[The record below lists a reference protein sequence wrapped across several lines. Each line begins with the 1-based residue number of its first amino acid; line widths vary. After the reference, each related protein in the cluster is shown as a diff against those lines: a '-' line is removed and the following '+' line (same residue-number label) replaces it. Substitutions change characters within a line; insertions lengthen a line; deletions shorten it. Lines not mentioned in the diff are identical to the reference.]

1 MMSLYL
7 QICQSCLPV
16 KDKTL
21 PDDAACIN
29 LQTALKTAGFEVRI
43 VSAPCL
49 GVCSAPTCLTLE
61 SEKRASYI
69 FKDIDLK
76 RDQADIIAT
85 CRLYLDSD
93 NGWIEDARECGRLR
107 HLLHAKIPAI

>member
-7 QICQSCLPV
+7 QICQFCLPV

-21 PDDAACIN
+21 PDDTACMN
-29 LQTALKTAGFEVRI
+29 LQTALKTAGFEARI

-49 GVCSAPTCLTLE
+49 GVCSAPTSLTLQ

-69 FKDIDLK
+69 FKDLDLK
-76 RDQADIIAT
+76 RDQVDIIAT
-85 CRLYLDSD
+85 CKLYLDSD
-93 NGWIEDARECGRLR
+93 NGWIEDTRECGRLR

>member
-16 KDKTL
+16 EDKTL
-21 PDDAACIN
+21 PDDAACMN
-29 LQTALKTAGFEVRI
+29 LQTVLQTAGFEACI

-49 GVCSAPTCLTLE
+49 GVCSAPTSLTLQ

-69 FKDIDLK
+69 FKDLDLK
-76 RDQADIIAT
+76 RDQVDIIAT
-85 CRLYLDSD
+85 CKLYLVSD
-93 NGWIEDARECGRLR
+93 NGWIEDTRECGRLR

>member
-16 KDKTL
+16 QGKSL
-21 PDDAACIN
+21 PDDTSCMR
-29 LQTALKTAGFEVRI
+29 LQLALQNAGFEASVL
-43 VSAPCL
+43 SAPCL
-49 GVCSAPTCLTLE
+49 GVCSAPTSLTLQ

-69 FKDIDLK
+69 FKDIDLE
-76 RDQADIIAT
+76 RDQSDIIAT
-85 CRLYLDSD
+85 CRLYLDSH
-93 NGWIEDARECGRLR
+93 NGWIQNARECGRLR

>member
-1 MMSLYL
+1 MSIYL
-7 QICQSCLPV
+7 QICQSCMPV
-16 KDKTL
+16 EDKTL
-21 PDDAACIN
+21 PDDAACMN
-29 LQTALKTAGFEVRI
+29 LETALHNAGLEARI
-43 VSAPCL
+43 LSVPCL
-49 GVCSAPTCLTLE
+49 GVCSAPTSLTLQ

-69 FKDIDLK
+69 FTDIDLK

>member
-16 KDKTL
+16 EDKTV
-21 PDDAACIN
+21 PDDAACMN
-29 LQTALKTAGFEVRI
+29 LQIALQTAGFEARI

-49 GVCSAPTCLTLE
+49 GVCSAPTSLTLQ
-61 SEKRASYI
+61 SEKRALYI

-85 CRLYLDSD
+85 CRSYLDSD
-93 NGWIEDARECGRLR
+93 NGWIENARECGRLR

>member
-7 QICQSCLPV
+7 QICQSCLP
-16 KDKTL
+16 
-21 PDDAACIN
+21 DDAACMN
-29 LQTALKTAGFEVRI
+29 LQIALQTAGFEARI
-43 VSAPCL
+43 LSAPCL
-49 GVCSAPTCLTLE
+49 GVCSAPTSLTLQ
-61 SEKRASYI
+61 SEKRALYI
-69 FKDIDLK
+69 FKNIDLK

-85 CRLYLDSD
+85 CRSYLDSD

>member
-1 MMSLYL
+1 MRSLYP
-7 QICQSCLPV
+7 QICQSCFPV

-21 PDDAACIN
+21 PDDAACMN
-29 LQTALKTAGFEVRI
+29 LQTALKTAGFEARI
-43 VSAPCL
+43 VSTPFL
-49 GVCSAPTCLTLE
+49 GVCSAPTSLILQ

-69 FKDIDLK
+69 FKDLDLK

-93 NGWIEDARECGRLR
+93 NGWIEDTRECGRLR

>member
-16 KDKTL
+16 EDKTL
-21 PDDAACIN
+21 PDDAACMN
-29 LQTALKTAGFEVRI
+29 LQIALQNAGLEARI

-49 GVCSAPTCLTLE
+49 GVCSAPTSLTLQ
-61 SEKRASYI
+61 SEKRPLYI

-85 CRLYLDSD
+85 CRSYLDS
-93 NGWIEDARECGRLR
+93 NN
-107 HLLHAKIPAI
+107 

>member
-1 MMSLYL
+1 MHEFGNSFAKCRLRGL
-7 QICQSCLPV
+7 HS
-16 KDKTL
+16 KRT
-21 PDDAACIN
+21 
-29 LQTALKTAGFEVRI
+29 
-43 VSAPCL
+43 CL
-49 GVCSAPTCLTLE
+49 GVCSAPTSLTLQ

-69 FKDIDLK
+69 FTDIDLK